1 MAQSKSGK
9 KRSVSRRK
17 GRGVEPADGTGM
29 PYEISD
35 ASPAGPSSLVVSLGP
50 PSMCK
55 LPKAAVDRLTSRLA
69 EAARQWALTDRQRD
83 MLCLVLLG
91 LSNKEIAE
99 QVGRSE
105 ATVEAHVTA
114 LLRRSGATSRG
125 HLMARFW
132 LELPEPARA

>member
-1 MAQSKSGK
+1 MAQGKSGR
-9 KRSVSRRK
+9 KRASSRRK

-29 PYEISD
+29 PYENSE
-35 ASPAGPSSLVVSLGP
+35 ASPTGPSPLVFSPRP
-50 PSMCK
+50 PSMFK
-55 LPKAAVDRLTSRLA
+55 LPKAAVDRLTSRLG
-69 EAARQWALTDRQRD
+69 EAAREWTLTDRQRD